1 MPNEIT
7 LTDREFENTISN
19 SDKPVLVDF
28 WAPWCG
34 PCRFMGPILSEIAV
48 ERATDLKVGKLN
60 VDDNPVVSQKFGI
73 SSIPTLILFKN
84 GLPIERIVGAMPK
97 DMLMKYIE
105 PHLGQ

>member
-34 PCRFMGPILSEIAV
+34 PCRFVGPILSEIAV